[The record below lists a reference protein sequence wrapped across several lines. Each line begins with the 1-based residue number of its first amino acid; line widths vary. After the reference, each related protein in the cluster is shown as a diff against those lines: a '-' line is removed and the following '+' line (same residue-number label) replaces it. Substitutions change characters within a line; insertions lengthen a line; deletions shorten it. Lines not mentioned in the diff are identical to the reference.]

1 MKKILWL
8 LVILLLLF
16 VGFTYISAY
25 QEDYENTII
34 ENIKNIEN
42 TNFSQYD
49 SVSAAVTTRYEGNF
63 IKRTMQGENYREA
76 WSTPITVPVV
86 FLDTLLG
93 GMTIIKEG
101 GGTQTQSLKVESSS
115 GILYSLRGINKDPSS
130 HVPEIAKTLG
140 LSNIIIDG
148 NSGQHPYGAVAAAGL
163 AGEVDVLHT
172 NPRPLFL
179 PKQEKLGD
187 LNEKYGNKLYLLEYE
202 TESEVNWTALQNIVE
217 IIETDDLQELKAIRG
232 DKLKIDRNALVRSRL
247 FDLLIGDW
255 DRHTKQW
262 GWALQEQDSV
272 YIAIPIA
279 GDRDSA
285 FFKLGGLI
293 PSIISNKNIAPEVR
307 PFKKKIDHL
316 PGLVYPFDIYFLK
329 NTPESVYVEEA
340 KYIQT
345 HLTNE
350 KIDAALQKWP
360 RVLYDL
366 NGKEIAEKLKQ
377 RREDLVDYAI
387 SFQKIIEEREFL
399 SSPLKGS
406 EDLNLSPELLRCFE
420 CKIVSE

>member
-140 LSNIIIDG
+140 L
-148 NSGQHPYGAVAAAGL
+148 
-163 AGEVDVLHT
+163 
-172 NPRPLFL
+172 
-179 PKQEKLGD
+179 
-187 LNEKYGNKLYLLEYE
+187 
-202 TESEVNWTALQNIVE
+202 
-217 IIETDDLQELKAIRG
+217 
-232 DKLKIDRNALVRSRL
+232 
-247 FDLLIGDW
+247 
-255 DRHTKQW
+255 
-262 GWALQEQDSV
+262 
-272 YIAIPIA
+272 
-279 GDRDSA
+279 
-285 FFKLGGLI
+285 
-293 PSIISNKNIAPEVR
+293 
-307 PFKKKIDHL
+307 
-316 PGLVYPFDIYFLK
+316 
-329 NTPESVYVEEA
+329 
-340 KYIQT
+340 
-345 HLTNE
+345 
-350 KIDAALQKWP
+350 
-360 RVLYDL
+360 
-366 NGKEIAEKLKQ
+366 
-377 RREDLVDYAI
+377 
-387 SFQKIIEEREFL
+387 
-399 SSPLKGS
+399 
-406 EDLNLSPELLRCFE
+406 
-420 CKIVSE
+420 